1 MPRAAADVD
10 VFHAIAD
17 VNRRAML
24 DVLARGEASVGELVE
39 RGALG
44 YSAVSQH
51 LAVLLRSGLVRRRRQ
66 GRQQLYRLDP
76 GPLRAVH
83 EWSSHYERFWRGRL
97 ARLRAVIEP
106 E

>member
-17 VNRRAML
+17 ANRRAML
-24 DVLARGEASVGELVE
+24 DVLARGETSVGELVE
-39 RGALG
+39 QGSLG

-51 LAVLLRSGLVRRRRQ
+51 LAVLLRSGLVRRRRD
-66 GRQQLYRLDP
+66 GRQQLYRLEP

-83 EWSSHYERFWRGRL
+83 EWSRHYERFWRGRL
-97 ARLRAVIEP
+97 ARLRTVIEG

>member
-1 MPRAAADVD
+1 MHRAPADLD

-24 DVLARGEASVGELVE
+24 DVLAHGETSVGELVA
-39 RGALG
+39 RGTLG

-66 GRQQLYRLDP
+66 GRQQLYRLEP
-76 GPLRAVH
+76 KPLREVH
-83 EWSSHYERFWRGRL
+83 EWSSHYERFWRVRLGRL
-97 ARLRAVIEP
+97 RRVLEQ